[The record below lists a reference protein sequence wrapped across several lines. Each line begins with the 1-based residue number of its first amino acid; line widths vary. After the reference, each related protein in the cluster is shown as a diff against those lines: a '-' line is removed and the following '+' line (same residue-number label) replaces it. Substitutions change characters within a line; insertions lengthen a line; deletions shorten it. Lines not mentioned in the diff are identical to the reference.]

1 MKNDNSGI
9 VSRYGTFLVI
19 PPVVGLIMLVALTF
33 RVTTRTEITLVQT
46 APGRIAAYM
55 PSAPDADTLRAE
67 APETGAL
74 AFAID
79 GVEAEAS
86 AVRVK
91 CRGTL
96 PGGNT
101 LLKAYIPSQPRPIAA
116 ILLDRL

>member
-19 PPVVGLIMLVALTF
+19 PPVVGLILLIALTF
-33 RVTTRTEITLVQT
+33 KVTTRIEITLVQT

-55 PSAPDADTLRAE
+55 PSALSTDTLRAE

-74 AFAID
+74 AFAIE
-79 GVEAEAS
+79 GVETEAS
-86 AVRVK
+86 AVRVN

-101 LLKAYIPSQPRPIAA
+101 LLKVYIPSQPRPIAA
-116 ILLDRL
+116 ILFDRL